1 MLVPT
6 ERIMSGRY
14 DRLLGQLRELG
25 SVAVA
30 FSGGVDS
37 TLLARAGREALGNR
51 AVAVTVRSCFVP
63 ARELEAAAAFCA
75 AEGIQHILLDVD
87 TLAIP
92 GVANNPP
99 ERCYLCKTA
108 IFTQITQTARS
119 LGLQWVAEGSN
130 LDDLGDYRPGM
141 RAIRELGV
149 RSPLLE
155 AELTKSEIRAISREL
170 GLSTWDKP
178 AMACL
183 ATRFVTGQ
191 PLSAPGLARV
201 EAAEEW
207 LAAQGFRQ
215 LRVRDHGALARLEL
229 DEAGMAR
236 LRDPALAAAVH
247 EALRGFGYRWV
258 ALDLGGYQMGSMNST
273 DMGEKHEIQH
283 RTV

>member
-1 MLVPT
+1 
-6 ERIMSGRY
+6 MSGGY
-14 DRLLGQLRELG
+14 DRLLGLLRELG

-37 TLLARAGREALGNR
+37 TLLLRAAREALGER
-51 AVAVTVRSCFVP
+51 AAAVTVRSRFVP

-75 AEGIQHILLDVD
+75 AEGVRHILPDVD
-87 TLAIP
+87 TLSIP
-92 GVANNPP
+92 GVADNPP
-99 ERCYLCKTA
+99 ERCYLCKKA
-108 IFTQITQTARS
+108 IFTQIAETARS

-155 AELTKSEIRAISREL
+155 AELTKSEIRAISKEL

-183 ATRFVTGQ
+183 ATRFVTGR
-191 PLSAPGLARV
+191 PISAAGLARV
-201 EAAEEW
+201 EAAEDW

-215 LRVRDHGALARLEL
+215 LRVRDHGDLARLEL

-236 LRDPALAAAVH
+236 LRDPALAAAVN
-247 EALRGFGYRWV
+247 EALRGLGYRWV
-258 ALDLGGYQMGSMNST
+258 TVDLGGYRMGSMNKV
-273 DMGEKHEIQH
+273 DHI
-283 RTV
+283 

>member
-6 ERIMSGRY
+6 CRSMSGGY
-14 DRLLGQLRELG
+14 DRLLGLLRELG

-37 TLLARAGREALGNR
+37 TLLLRAAREALGER
-51 AVAVTVRSCFVP
+51 AAAVTVRSRFVP

-75 AEGIQHILLDVD
+75 AEGVRHILPDVD
-87 TLAIP
+87 TLSIP
-92 GVANNPP
+92 GVADNPP
-99 ERCYLCKTA
+99 ERCYLCKKA
-108 IFTQITQTARS
+108 IFTQIAETARS

-155 AELTKSEIRAISREL
+155 AELTKSEIRAISKEL

-183 ATRFVTGQ
+183 ATRFVTGR
-191 PLSAPGLARV
+191 PISAAGLARV
-201 EAAEEW
+201 EAAENW

-215 LRVRDHGALARLEL
+215 LRVRDHGDLARLEL

-236 LRDPALAAAVH
+236 LRDPALAAAVN
-247 EALRGFGYRWV
+247 EALRGLGYRWV
-258 ALDLGGYQMGSMNST
+258 TVDLGGYRMGSMNKV
-273 DMGEKHEIQH
+273 DHI
-283 RTV
+283 

>member
-1 MLVPT
+1 
-6 ERIMSGRY
+6 MSGGY
-14 DRLLGQLRELG
+14 ARLLGLLREFS

-37 TLLARAGREALGNR
+37 TLLVRAAREVLGER
-51 AVAVTVRSCFVP
+51 AVAITVRSRFVP
-63 ARELEAAAAFCA
+63 ARELDAAAAFCA
-75 AEGIQHILLDVD
+75 AEGVRQILLDVD

-92 GVANNPP
+92 GVADNPP
-99 ERCYLCKTA
+99 ARCYLCKKA
-108 IFTQITQTARS
+108 LFSQITETARS

-149 RSPLLE
+149 RSPLLD
-155 AELTKSEIRAISREL
+155 AALHKSEIRAISKEL

-191 PLSAPGLARV
+191 PIYAPALARV
-201 EAAEEW
+201 EAAEDW

-215 LRVRDHGALARLEL
+215 LRVRDHGDLARLEL
-229 DEAGMAR
+229 DGAGMAR
-236 LRDPALAAAVH
+236 LRDPALAAAVN
-247 EALRGFGYRWV
+247 EALRSLGYRWV
-258 ALDLGGYQMGSMNST
+258 TVDLGGYRMGSMNNNSL
-273 DMGEKHEIQH
+273 
-283 RTV
+283 

>member
-1 MLVPT
+1 MN
-6 ERIMSGRY
+6 SGY
-14 DRLLGQLRELG
+14 ARLLELLQDLG

-37 TLLARAGREALGNR
+37 TLLARAAREALGDR

-63 ARELEAAAAFCA
+63 ARELEAAAAFCT
-75 AEGIQHILLDVD
+75 AEGLRHILLDVD

-92 GVANNPP
+92 GVAGNPP
-99 ERCYLCKTA
+99 ERCYLCKKA
-108 IFTQITQTARS
+108 IFTQITEKARD

-155 AELTKSEIRAISREL
+155 AGLNKAEIRAISKAL

-191 PLSAPGLARV
+191 PISAPGLARV
-201 EAAEEW
+201 AATEAW
-207 LAAQGFRQ
+207 LSKQGFRQ
-215 LRVRDHGALARLEL
+215 LRVREHGELARLEL

-236 LRDPALAAAVH
+236 LRDPALAAKIH
-247 EALRGFGYRWV
+247 KALLGFGYRWV
-258 ALDLGGYQMGSMNST
+258 TLDLGGYRTGSMNNIDT
-273 DMGEKHEIQH
+273 GEKG
-283 RTV
+283 

>member
-1 MLVPT
+1 
-6 ERIMSGRY
+6 MSGGY
-14 DRLLGQLRELG
+14 ARLLALLREMG

-37 TLLARAGREALGNR
+37 TLLLRATKDALGEK

-63 ARELEAAAAFCA
+63 ARELRA
-75 AEGIQHILLDVD
+75 AEDYCASAGVRLILLDAD

-92 GVANNPP
+92 GVADNPP
-99 ERCYLCKTA
+99 ERCYLCKKA
-108 IFTQITQTARS
+108 IFTQIAETARS

-155 AELTKSEIRAISREL
+155 AELTKSEIRAISKEL

-183 ATRFVTGQ
+183 ATRFVTGR
-191 PLSAPGLARV
+191 PISAASLARV
-201 EAAEEW
+201 EAAEDW

-215 LRVRDHGALARLEL
+215 LRVRDHGDLARLEL

-236 LRDPALAAAVH
+236 LRDPALAAAVN
-247 EALRGFGYRWV
+247 EALRGLGYRWV
-258 ALDLGGYQMGSMNST
+258 TVDLGGYRMGSMNKV
-273 DMGEKHEIQH
+273 DHI
-283 RTV
+283 